1 MSMTEIYVALLDEGT
16 SVWRPV
22 KAIALP
28 GDLYKIGPAK
38 PPGDEVWEFGPG
50 ATVRC
55 ERRDLSEGP
64 ALVAIELVSPA
75 I

>member
-1 MSMTEIYVALLDEGT
+1 MTEIYVALLAEGT

-22 KAIALP
+22 KATAVS
-28 GDLYKIGPAK
+28 GDLYKIDSAK
-38 PPGDEVWEFGPG
+38 QPRDEVWEFGPG

-55 ERRDLSEGP
+55 EKRNLSGEP

>member
-1 MSMTEIYVALLDEGT
+1 MTEIYVAILDEGT
-16 SVWRPV
+16 PVWRPV
-22 KAIALP
+22 KATALR

-38 PPGDEVWEFGPG
+38 PPHDEIWEFAPG

-55 ERRDLSEGP
+55 EKRDLSEGP
-64 ALVAIELVSPA
+64 ALVAVELVSPA

>member
-1 MSMTEIYVALLDEGT
+1 MTEIYVALLDEGT

-22 KAIALP
+22 KATALA
-28 GDLYKIGPAK
+28 GDLYKIGPTK
-38 PPGDEVWEFGPG
+38 PPSGEVWEFGPG

-55 ERRDLSEGP
+55 ERRNLSGQP
-64 ALVAIELVSPA
+64 ALVAIELVPPA

>member
-1 MSMTEIYVALLDEGT
+1 MTEIYVALLHEGT
-16 SVWRPV
+16 SVWRAV
-22 KAIALP
+22 EATALS
-28 GDLYKIGPAK
+28 GELYRIGPRR
-38 PPGDEVWEFGPG
+38 PPRGEVWEFGPG

-55 ERRDLSEGP
+55 ERRNFSGGL